1 MGSTENAPLEA
12 LLAELD
18 VDSGHAPST
27 GGHRQKQRRF
37 YRPSGEDFHLRSDK
51 PFRSD
56 KPSMSKRLV
65 RGIAFFLFSVLVG
78 VSATLVAQPYT
89 DEIIQVFPSLGWL
102 SPVSTTMIPVRPVT
116 AADLQE
122 QLKPLVADLA
132 LVRHSVEQLGSN
144 LDQLARSQDQLAH
157 QMATLQAAEQQVSQ
171 TASTPPSPPK
181 AVSALPRPPKAV
193 HVPLPPPRSLQP
205 PAQ

>member
-1 MGSTENAPLEA
+1 VPSTENAPLEA
-12 LLAELD
+12 LLAELN
-18 VDSGHAPST
+18 VDSEHTPSNE
-27 GGHRQKQRRF
+27 GHRQKRGRP
-37 YRPSGEDFHLRSDK
+37 YRSSGEDPHLGDDK

-56 KPSMSKRLV
+56 KPSMSERLV

-102 SPVSTTMIPVRPVT
+102 SQVSTTMTPVRPVT

-132 LVRHSVEQLGSN
+132 LVRDSVEQLGSN
-144 LDQLARSQDQLAH
+144 LDQLARKQDQLA
-157 QMATLQAAEQQVSQ
+157 QSMATLQAAGQQVSQ

-181 AVSALPRPPKAV
+181 AVSALPPGPKAV
-193 HVPLPPPRSLQP
+193 HVPLPPPKSPQP